1 MSKRHPDRARRNKD
15 DPTYDT
21 KLPKE
26 ERAQRHREAVQRH
39 YKKNDTTIR
48 EKRRL
53 QMAQKK
59 AEKKLRRRRWDPPK
73 KIKRVDSPVLS
84 DNGDRSGPAGSVD
97 SLSSAAPAMALERDL
112 CSDAHTPISSS
123 SFNGGI
129 HDTELASEVDA
140 VAGTVSSQ
148 HSRTFA
154 QIAAPD
160 TVSQNSRTSA
170 EIIATNALMALHQFN
185 PPSGPGAES
194 VDVQGADGSL
204 DSVFEMALLLSSD
217 GDSSA
222 VLGVHKHD
230 HVHPSSRVQAGQ
242 IRIAELSS
250 GPVTAPTEE
259 DAAAWALSREYGSGP
274 GDFGPLEDYERL
286 PMRMQE
292 AVLDWTMRVYKA
304 RIHLAWSD
312 SE

>member
-1 MSKRHPDRARRNKD
+1 
-15 DPTYDT
+15 
-21 KLPKE
+21 
-26 ERAQRHREAVQRH
+26 
-39 YKKNDTTIR
+39 
-48 EKRRL
+48 
-53 QMAQKK
+53 
-59 AEKKLRRRRWDPPK
+59 
-73 KIKRVDSPVLS
+73 
-84 DNGDRSGPAGSVD
+84 
-97 SLSSAAPAMALERDL
+97 MALERDL

-185 PPSGPGAES
+185 PPWDLVQKDQLGQVYYSS

-217 GDSSA
+217 G
-222 VLGVHKHD
+222 
-230 HVHPSSRVQAGQ
+230 VQAGQ

>member
-1 MSKRHPDRARRNKD
+1 MSKRHPDRARQNKD

-39 YKKNDTTIR
+39 YKKEAATSDG
-48 EKRRL
+48 
-53 QMAQKK
+53 
-59 AEKKLRRRRWDPPK
+59 AEKGREE
-73 KIKRVDSPVLS
+73 
-84 DNGDRSGPAGSVD
+84 AA
-97 SLSSAAPAMALERDL
+97 SASMALERDL

-185 PPSGPGAES
+185 PPLGPGAES